1 MLVAMP
7 GIPKRKDRS
16 LAGRTFRSLVRIGSE
31 RGLRAIEI
39 DPETFRKEL
48 SEKHG
53 LWLPSSDR
61 LRDVPIEKLD
71 QIAAK
76 FIRQAERKALVG
88 GIGFGF
94 GGWVTFVPDISFL
107 ALVTLQLIQRLSL
120 LYGVAPQG
128 QDERLE
134 MWKATAAASGIDYGK
149 DLAEKKFAK
158 QLAPK
163 IARRLAAKMGAEAA
177 EKWVGRMIPLAS
189 SALGGALNFGFV
201 RGWGQRVQKN
211 LSEKCRTSRAGGTI
225 SL

>member
-61 LRDVPIEKLD
+61 LRDVPIE
-71 QIAAK
+71 
-76 FIRQAERKALVG
+76 AERKALVG

>member
-1 MLVAMP
+1 MA
-7 GIPKRKDRS
+7 GIPKRKRES
-16 LAGRTFRSLVRIGSE
+16 LAGRTFRSLVRMGTE
-31 RGLRAIEI
+31 RGLHSIEI

-48 SEKHG
+48 SDKHG
-53 LWLPSSDR
+53 LWIPSYDR

-71 QIAAK
+71 EIAAK
-76 FIRQAERKALVG
+76 LVRQAERKALIG

-94 GGWVTFVPDISFL
+94 GGWVTVVPDISFL

-120 LYGVAPQG
+120 LYGVASQG
-128 QDERLE
+128 EDERLE

-149 DLAEKKFAK
+149 DFAEKKFAK
-158 QLAPK
+158 QLAPR

-201 RGWGQRVQKN
+201 RGWGQKVQKN
-211 LSEKCRTSRAGGTI
+211 LSDKCRSERAGRI
-225 SL
+225 RSS